1 MKAICFYFQIHQPF
15 RLKTYRFFD
24 IGNDHYY
31 YDDFSNDDIITRIAQ
46 RSYLPANNMLLDMIK
61 QYGKAFKVAFSIS
74 GTALE
79 QLEQYVPEFIESM
92 KELAAT
98 GCVEFLSET
107 YAHSLSS
114 LEDPD
119 EFVSQVKNHD
129 KKIYQLFGQ
138 HPKVFRNT
146 ELIYDDDISS
156 MVQSMGFKAAITDG
170 AKHILGWKSPNY
182 VYSSATAS
190 KLKLLLKN
198 SKLSDD
204 ITFRFS
210 NPEWAS
216 YPLTAD
222 KYIDWIANLPQEEQ
236 IINLFMNYETFG
248 ELQPRETGI
257 FEFMKALPR
266 FAAERGIE
274 FWTPSGVVSK
284 LKSVG
289 SLSVPYPMSWA
300 DEARD
305 TSAWL
310 GNTLQNEAV
319 KKLYS
324 ISERVRLCD
333 DKRIKQDWY
342 YLQASDHFFYMS
354 TKHSEDGSVHSHYSP
369 YDSPYMAFTNYMNV
383 LSDFMIRV
391 DEQFPSSIGNE
402 ELNSLILTIKNQENE
417 IEQLNREVEMLRNN
431 IVKDTT
437 GDFVKKEDKKE
448 DKPKK
453 KAVARKT
460 TTAKSVKK

>member
-274 FWTPSGVVSK
+274 FWTPSEVVSK

-310 GNTLQNEAV
+310 GNTLQKEAV